1 MVLALSLTKRG
12 IPVAIIEKN
21 KKSKL
26 SNINDLRTSA
36 ISQGSSRIL
45 TNLNIWNKIGNKA
58 QLINSI
64 LVKDEKMSEI
74 KFDSESTSEGPLG
87 YIIENKILK
96 EFVFKELTKND
107 LIDIYYDVEIQEI
120 ENKRQDV
127 VKLKTNKGI
136 FESYLLVGADG
147 RYSKIRELSS
157 FKYFYNDYNQ
167 RALVFNISH
176 EQNHNSSA
184 VEYFFPSGPLALLP
198 MKNKKQ
204 KMSSVVWTIENS
216 MQLDL
221 KRKNT
226 FLKEFEKRY
235 NGHFGKI
242 LNFSKPV
249 PYNLNVFYCYNYF
262 KNRIILVGDACQAIH
277 PIAGQGLNL
286 GIRDAY
292 ILANT
297 LEEGLSLGIDFGD
310 ELLLKKYSRKRSI
323 DKNLLVQSTHN
334 LNKLFS
340 NNTLFL
346 SVIRKMGLRIFNQ
359 SMFLKKQSMLFAMGL
374 KRLEF

>member
-1 MVLALSLTKRG
+1 MVLALSLTRRG

-26 SNINDLRTSA
+26 SKINDLRTSA

-45 TNLNIWNKIGNKA
+45 TNLNIWNKIENKA

-64 LVKDEKMSEI
+64 LVKDGKMSEI
-74 KFDSESTSEGPLG
+74 NFDSESISEGPLG

-198 MKNKKQ
+198 MKNKNQ

-249 PYNLNVFYCYNYF
+249 TYTLNVFYCYNYF
-262 KNRIILVGDACQAIH
+262 KNRIILIGDACQAIH

-310 ELLLKKYSRKRSI
+310 GLLLEKYSRQRSI

-340 NNTLFL
+340 NNTFFL
-346 SVIRKMGLRIFNQ
+346 SAIRKMGLRIFNQ

>member
-1 MVLALSLTKRG
+1 MVLALSLTRRG

-147 RYSKIRELSS
+147 RYSKIRELSN

-216 MQLDL
+216 MQIDL

-249 PYNLNVFYCYNYF
+249 PYDLNVFYCYNYF

-310 ELLLKKYSRKRSI
+310 GLLLEKYSRKRSI

-340 NNTLFL
+340 NNTFFL
-346 SVIRKMGLRIFNQ
+346 SAIRKMGLRIFNQ

-374 KRLEF
+374 RRLEF

>member
-1 MVLALSLTKRG
+1 MVLALSLTRRG

-26 SNINDLRTSA
+26 SKINDLRTSA

-176 EQNHNSSA
+176 EKNHNSSA

-249 PYNLNVFYCYNYF
+249 PYDLNVFYCYNYF
-262 KNRIILVGDACQAIH
+262 KNRIILIGDACQAIH

-310 ELLLKKYSRKRSI
+310 GLLLEKYSRKRSI

-340 NNTLFL
+340 NNTFFL
-346 SVIRKMGLRIFNQ
+346 SAIRKMGLRIFNQ

>member
-1 MVLALSLTKRG
+1 MVLALSLTRRG

-249 PYNLNVFYCYNYF
+249 TYNLNVFYCYNYF
-262 KNRIILVGDACQAIH
+262 KNRIILIGDACQAIH

-340 NNTLFL
+340 NNTFFL

>member
-1 MVLALSLTKRG
+1 MVLALSLTRR
-12 IPVAIIEKN
+12 INVAILEKN

-64 LVKDEKMSEI
+64 LVKDGKMSEI
-74 KFDSESTSEGPLG
+74 NFDSESISEGPLG

-249 PYNLNVFYCYNYF
+249 SYNLNVFYCYNYF
-262 KNRIILVGDACQAIH
+262 KNRIILIGDACQAIH

-297 LEEGLSLGIDFGD
+297 LEEGSSLRYRFWRQ
-310 ELLLKKYSRKRSI
+310 LLLKKYSRQRSI

-340 NNTLFL
+340 NNTFFL
-346 SVIRKMGLRIFNQ
+346 SAIRKMGLRIFNQ

>member
-1 MVLALSLTKRG
+1 MVLALSLTRRG

-157 FKYFYNDYNQ
+157 FKYYYDDYNQ
-167 RALVFNISH
+167 RALVFNVSH

-198 MKNKKQ
+198 MKNKKK
-204 KMSSVVWTIENS
+204 KMTSVVSTIENS
-216 MQLDL
+216 MRLEL

-340 NNTLFL
+340 NNTFFL

>member
-1 MVLALSLTKRG
+1 MVLALSLTRRG

-36 ISQGSSRIL
+36 ISQGSSIIL
-45 TNLNIWNKIGNKA
+45 TNLNILNKIGNKA

-64 LVKDEKMSEI
+64 LVKDGKMSEI
-74 KFDSESTSEGPLG
+74 NFDSESISEGPLG

-198 MKNKKQ
+198 MKNKNQ

-249 PYNLNVFYCYNYF
+249 TYNLNVFYCYNYF
-262 KNRIILVGDACQAIH
+262 KNRIILIGDACQAIH

-292 ILANT
+292 ILSNT

-310 ELLLKKYSRKRSI
+310 GLLLEKYSRQRSI

-340 NNTLFL
+340 NNTFFL
-346 SVIRKMGLRIFNQ
+346 SAIRKMGLRIFNQ

>member
-1 MVLALSLTKRG
+1 MVLALSLTRRG

-26 SNINDLRTSA
+26 SKINDLRTSA

-64 LVKDEKMSEI
+64 LVKDGKMSEI
-74 KFDSESTSEGPLG
+74 NFDSESISEGPLG

-216 MQLDL
+216 MQFDL

-249 PYNLNVFYCYNYF
+249 TYNLNVFYCYNYF
-262 KNRIILVGDACQAIH
+262 KNRIILIGDACQAIH

-340 NNTLFL
+340 NNTFFL